1 MTFSIAGHCERT
13 GMVGVAITTSSICV
27 ASRCPW
33 ARAGVGAVSTQNI
46 TDPGLG
52 LRGLDLIAQGHDAPQ
67 AMNLLLAGY
76 PHAAYRQLAM
86 VDRNGRTAH
95 YSGAKT
101 LGTNA
106 TAEMP
111 HCVAAGNLL
120 STTDVPTAM
129 VRNFAING
137 HLHLA
142 ERLLQALEV
151 GVAAGGEV
159 GPVKSAGLL
168 VVDRQPWPLVDLRID
183 WNEVAPVSALRG
195 LWESYRPQMN
205 DYLTRALDPA
215 AAPTFHVPGDP

>member
-1 MTFSIAGHCERT
+1 MTFSIAGHCART
-13 GMVGVAITTSSICV
+13 GMVGVAVTTSSICV

-52 LRGLDLIAQGHDAPQ
+52 IQALDLMAEGHA
-67 AMNLLLAGY
+67 AAEALKRLLDGY
-76 PHAAYRQLAM
+76 PHAAYRQVTI
-86 VDRNGRTAH
+86 VDAQGRTAH
-95 YSGAKT
+95 HSGAKT

-106 TAEMP
+106 VAEMP

-120 STTDVPTAM
+120 SNADVPAAM
-129 VRNFAING
+129 TRNFAANPG
-137 HLHLA
+137 LHLA

-151 GVAAGGEV
+151 GVAAGGEK

-183 WNEVAPVSALRG
+183 WHDLAPVGGLRAL
-195 LWESYRPQMN
+195 WDAYRPQMN

-215 AAPTFHVPGDP
+215 VAPAFGVPGDQ